1 MGFCVGLA
9 ACIDGWHKTARALIC
24 SMHCL
29 QYMLQVLNPSVRST
43 YCKTLRITLTGV
55 PAFSIADIC
64 LEPHGLACLLDVHWQ
79 CTFATQEKV
88 GGHMFF
94 VVVLDF

>member
-1 MGFCVGLA
+1 MGFRVGLA
-9 ACIDGWHKTARALIC
+9 ACLDGWHKTARALIC
-24 SMHCL
+24 SLHSL
-29 QYMLQVLNPSVRST
+29 QCMLRVLNASVRST

-64 LEPHGLACLLDVHWQ
+64 LELHGLACLLDVHWQ

-88 GGHMFF
+88 GGHLF
-94 VVVLDF
+94 LLLS